1 MEELEIKNAKITN
14 VSLSMEDHGC
24 LTFYITLDGGGW
36 GCNYGGYCIGKG
48 YLGAKEFYSTGAGLE
63 VLMRIH
69 HFYGI
74 SIDWLMGIGDI
85 PYSDE
90 SITKAEEYANLN
102 EALNFP
108 HEIKK
113 YVNHVYN
120 DKDPSYYTID
130 NRFNLLFLRNF
141 VVGNIVHGNE
151 WDNPTIVE
159 RINSF
164 LSLLKIPSEAEFQEN
179 WKFAVKLD
187 ENNKKIWKNPQVPIY
202 NLSAYLSTH
211 SK

>member
-1 MEELEIKNAKITN
+1 MDIANKI
-14 VSLSMEDHGC
+14 SLYDGSIFSER
-24 LTFYITLDGGGW
+24 FITLRKL
-36 GCNYGGYCIGKG
+36 YGIRQKDLAILLKYKSRGNIADLESGRVRPS
-48 YLGAKEFYSTGAGLE
+48 FE